1 MILVTGG
8 TGFVGAH
15 LLVQL
20 LNKGK
25 TIRAIRRSDDL
36 KLTRKIFSYYFDD
49 VENAINNIEWIDAD
63 ILDINALKDVFKD
76 DITEVY
82 HCAATVSFNPK
93 DKQKMMAVNING
105 TANIVNLSLIYKVK
119 KLCHVSSIAALG
131 RTELPESFVTEDTH
145 WKQSKQNSNYA
156 VSKYGGEREVWRGIQ
171 EGLDSVIVN
180 PSVILG
186 PGDWSKGSAQI
197 FSTLAKG
204 TMFYTKGVN
213 GYVDV
218 KDVAKAM
225 IALMDSDIINEH
237 FILSAENLSYQ
248 DLFSK
253 MLIVYGKKVPTVH
266 ATRPLLEVGWRAEKI
281 KSFLTGISPLITK
294 ETARTSR
301 NKYNYS
307 SDKIIK
313 ALDFA
318 FTPIDKTIKDTCEL
332 YLKEK

>member
-25 TIRAIRRSDDL
+25 TIKAIRRSDDL
-36 KLTRKIFSYYFDD
+36 KLTRKIFSYYFND
-49 VENAINNIEWIDAD
+49 VEDAINKIEWHNAD

-76 DITEVY
+76 GITEVY

-93 DKQKMMAVNING
+93 DKQTMMAVNING

-171 EGLDSVIVN
+171 EGLDAVIVN

-186 PGDWSKGSAQI
+186 PGDWDKGSAQI

-225 IALMDSDIINEH
+225 ITLMDGDIVNER
-237 FILSAENLSYQ
+237 FVLSAENLSYY

-253 MLIVYGKKVPTVH
+253 MLFVYGKKAPAIH
-266 ATRPLLEVGWRAEKI
+266 ATRPLLEVGWRVEKL

-318 FTPIDKTIKDTCEL
+318 FIPIDKTIIDTCEL
-332 YLKEK
+332 YLKER

>member
-25 TIRAIRRSDDL
+25 TIKAIRRSDDL

-49 VENAINNIEWIDAD
+49 VEDAINKIEWVNAD

-76 DITEVY
+76 NITEVY

-93 DKQKMMAVNING
+93 DKQRMMAVNING

-171 EGLDSVIVN
+171 EGLDAVIVN

-186 PGDWSKGSAQI
+186 PGDWDKGSAQI

-225 IALMDSDIINEH
+225 ITLMDGDIVNER
-237 FILSAENLSYQ
+237 FVLSAENLSYY

-253 MLIVYGKKVPTVH
+253 MLFVYGKKAPAIH
-266 ATRPLLEVGWRAEKI
+266 ATRPLLEVGWRVEKL

-313 ALDFA
+313 ALDFT
-318 FTPIDKTIKDTCEL
+318 FTSIDKTIKDTCEL
-332 YLKEK
+332 YLKER

>member
-25 TIRAIRRSDDL
+25 TIKAIRRSDDL
-36 KLTRKIFSYYFDD
+36 KFTRKIFSYYFDD
-49 VENAINNIEWIDAD
+49 VEDAINKIEWVDAD

-76 DITEVY
+76 NITEVY

-93 DKQKMMAVNING
+93 DKQTMMAVNING

-119 KLCHVSSIAALG
+119 KMCHVSSIAALG

-171 EGLDSVIVN
+171 EGLDAVIVN

-186 PGDWSKGSAQI
+186 PGDWDKGSAQI

-225 IALMDSDIINEH
+225 ITLMDGDIVNER
-237 FILSAENLSYQ
+237 FVLSAENLSYY

-253 MLIVYGKKVPTVH
+253 MLFVYGKKAPAIH
-266 ATRPLLEVGWRAEKI
+266 ATRPLLEVGWRVEKL

-313 ALDFA
+313 ALDFT
-318 FTPIDKTIKDTCEL
+318 FTSIDKTIKDTCEL
-332 YLKEK
+332 YLKER

>member
-25 TIRAIRRSDDL
+25 TIKAFRRSDDL
-36 KLTRKIFSYYFDD
+36 KLTRKIFSYYIDD
-49 VENAINNIEWIDAD
+49 VEDAINKIEWVNAD

-76 DITEVY
+76 NITEVY

-93 DKQKMMAVNING
+93 DKQRMMAVNING

-171 EGLDSVIVN
+171 EGLDAVIVN

-186 PGDWSKGSAQI
+186 PGDWDKGSAQI

-225 IALMDSDIINEH
+225 ITLMDGDIVNER
-237 FILSAENLSYQ
+237 FVLSAENLSYY

-253 MLIVYGKKVPTVH
+253 MLFVYGKKAPAIH
-266 ATRPLLEVGWRAEKI
+266 ATRPLLEVGWRVEKL

-313 ALDFA
+313 ALDFT
-318 FTPIDKTIKDTCEL
+318 FTSIDKTIKDTCEL
-332 YLKEK
+332 YLKER